1 MPALLNDNLPPCGLL
16 PQVAYENVV
25 RRLRKIWLQRAVQD
39 HTNVP
44 LVEICNWI
52 LQDYKCEAE
61 DSPPGTEYLTR
72 QRQPWRREE
81 VFRYEIRWAQYFVRE
96 AEVLEKRN
104 SMSEEEG
111 GKQDFRDKLQPIPRE
126 LGIYIRKS
134 CYKKT
139 VLELWM
145 AWDQDKR
152 REVLVEAVGHGMDG
166 TGDTLT
172 EETRN
177 NVRDEERGIDEDA
190 ESK

>member
-1 MPALLNDNLPPCGLL
+1 MPALLNDNLPPCGLY
-16 PQVAYENVV
+16 PQLAYENVV

-52 LQDYKCEAE
+52 LQDYKIEAE

-96 AEVLEKRN
+96 AEVMEKR
-104 SMSEEEG
+104 STMSKEDLG
-111 GKQDFRDKLQPIPRE
+111 MQDFRDKLQPIPRE

-134 CYKKT
+134 GYKKT

-145 AWDQDKR
+145 AWHQDKR
-152 REVLVEAVGHGMDG
+152 REVPAVDAGLGVDG
-166 TGDTLT
+166 AD
-172 EETRN
+172 
-177 NVRDEERGIDEDA
+177 DEA